1 MNEQDKIGEALAVD
15 LEVFSFNDLF
25 NLEEIQRLQDLFA
38 DAHEV
43 ASIITHP
50 DGSPIT
56 RPSNFTRLCNDI
68 IRTTEKGCANCF
80 KSDAIIGRHNP
91 SGPVVQTCLSGGLW
105 DAGASITVGGKH
117 IANWLIGQVR
127 NEALSEE
134 QMLAYAGLIGANREN
149 FKQALNEVPQMSL
162 EKFNKI
168 AQLLF
173 AFANELSI
181 KSFNKLKL
189 QLQIAEQQK
198 VTKQL
203 DESRENL
210 SMTLH
215 SIGDGVISTDINGL
229 IVNMNPV
236 AEKLCGWDLA
246 DAKGKV
252 LTKVFN
258 IINEETRET
267 AADPVKKVLES
278 GETVELENHTV
289 LISCNGEEYQI
300 ADSAAPIRDKQGN
313 TTGVVLVFSDVTE
326 KYIAQ
331 KKLEESEEKYRQA
344 FQTSSDSININR
356 RDGTYIDV
364 NDGFTNLTGYTQ
376 EDVAGKLSTEINIWV
391 IPEDYEKLA
400 MGLRERGF
408 VKNIESK
415 FRCKDGSLKTAIIS
429 ANIIVL
435 NNEPHILTIARDIT
449 VRKQMEELILKSKQ
463 QYDNLVS
470 NIPVGVYVLHTK
482 PEGTFALDYVSP
494 RMAEMLDL
502 SIESLIANVDT
513 IFKAIHPDDSEGF
526 ARLNQEGIQ
535 QKRPFD
541 WKGRIVIKGVA
552 RWMHFRSRPQEL
564 ENGDTLWHGLIVD
577 ITERMLAEE
586 EIKHQNGEL
595 IKLNAEKDKFFSI
608 IAHDL
613 RSPFN
618 SFLGLTQ
625 IMAEELPTLTMAEV
639 QNIAVSMS
647 KSATNLYRLLENLLE
662 WSQIQNGAFPF
673 NPEVIPL
680 RMVAGGCIDMIHE
693 AAKNKDLEIANDI
706 DVGIHVYADR
716 NMIQTIVRNL
726 VSNAVKF
733 TPKSGKVYLSAKAS
747 DNQCVEIAVN
757 DSGIG
762 MSQLLIDNLFRIDV
776 ETNRLGTD
784 SEPSAGLGLLLCKE
798 FVEKQGGKI
807 WVESEVGKGSTF
819 YFSIPMA

>member
-50 DGSPIT
+50 DGRPIT
-56 RPSNFTRLCNDI
+56 NPSNFTRLCNDI

-105 DAGASITVGGKH
+105 DAGASITIGGKH

-127 NEALSEE
+127 NDALNEE
-134 QMLAYAGLIGANREN
+134 QMLAYAGQIGTNRED

-173 AFANELSI
+173 AFANELSV
-181 KSFNKLKL
+181 KSYNKLKL

-246 DAKGKV
+246 NAKGKA
-252 LTKVFN
+252 LTEIFN

-267 AADPVKKVLES
+267 VADPVKKVLES
-278 GETVELENHTV
+278 GEIVGLANHTV
-289 LISCNGEEYQI
+289 LISRKGEEFQI
-300 ADSAAPIRDKQGN
+300 ADSAAPIRDKQGI

-344 FQTSSDSININR
+344 FQTTSDAISINQ
-356 RDGTYIDV
+356 RDGVYIDV

-376 EDVAGKLSTEINIWV
+376 EDVAGKMSTDIDIWV

-400 MGLRERGF
+400 VGLRERGF

-625 IMAEELPTLTMAEV
+625 IMAEELPTLTMAEI

-673 NPEVIPL
+673 SPEVIPL

-693 AAKNKDLEIANDI
+693 AAKNKDIEIANDI
-706 DVGIHVYADR
+706 DDGIHVFADR
-716 NMIQTIVRNL
+716 NMIQTIIRNL

-733 TPKSGKVYLSAKAS
+733 TPKSGKVYLSAKVS
-747 DNQCVEIAVN
+747 ENQYVEIAVN

-776 ETNRLGTD
+776 ETNRLGTE